1 MPFLVLIHVLAQL
14 LLTITCRHLT
24 RLEPAPYTQRDVHV
38 PYYARDAV
46 NSASRLDL
54 HNMPLMPVDVVI
66 SRAQFKLTNAATP
79 PAERTAPPRRR
90 YRPGCVWGPAGPPLF
105 LKVLLYRRGENVFVS
120 THIVLHNSNACF
132 KMFLSRPILCSIT
145 PMPAS

>member
-1 MPFLVLIHVLAQL
+1 
-14 LLTITCRHLT
+14 
-24 RLEPAPYTQRDVHV
+24 
-38 PYYARDAV
+38 
-46 NSASRLDL
+46 
-54 HNMPLMPVDVVI
+54 MPVDVVI

-132 KMFLSRPILCSIT
+132 IINLFIATQINQ
-145 PMPAS
+145 PAGLPRHLLRIVSSSENGRLVSLVQLA